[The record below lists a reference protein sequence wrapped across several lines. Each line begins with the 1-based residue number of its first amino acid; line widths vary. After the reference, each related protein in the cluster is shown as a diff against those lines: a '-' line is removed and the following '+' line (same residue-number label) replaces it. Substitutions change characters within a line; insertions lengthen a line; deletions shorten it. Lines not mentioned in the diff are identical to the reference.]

1 MKTFLTNMVQFASSH
16 GYDVIIEGSKVVVSD
31 RDGYIVTDSIIELRR
46 WMGY

>member
-1 MKTFLTNMVQFASSH
+1 MNQFLKKMVQFASSH
-16 GYDVIIEGSKVVVSD
+16 GYEAIIQGSKVVVSD